1 MVTGA
6 TSLSLVRNELFT
18 TIDEA
23 EQSLERFIVERQN
36 GNLLQQAVGN
46 LQQVRGIL
54 KVIELGGAEML
65 AHEVLQQATG
75 IPAGVGENWDVR
87 LASLSSALHVLRRYL
102 ESVDLHRQE
111 IPELLL
117 PAINDLRLASGQ
129 PVLPESLFFSVRLDL
144 PRPPQ
149 IPPADGDRQ
158 EEAARLRHMY
168 QLGLLGFIREQN
180 LQASLGLMLRAMQRL
195 DRIFAGRPHGRLHW
209 ICSAALESC
218 RDAGLMPRKSR
229 KMLFAHVDRELKRML
244 ARADYEP
251 PRSLLKE
258 LLYLVALADS
268 QGALATQVR
277 EVFSLQPLPFTDQLL
292 EEEYRRLAGPGQSV
306 MRSLSVAICEELAG
320 LKDSLDLIERGA
332 SGVEGLKGLQARLS
346 KLSKTLHM
354 VGLISAGNAIAALL
368 PSIAAVDS
376 EGRPLELQMLTR
388 LAEALLYVE
397 GTVSGLERGERAPR
411 PESDSG
417 SFASQQLAE
426 ARIVVIDEARA
437 GLALARRAITAYIE
451 SGGDKMHLANVP
463 LSLDAVRGGLWFL
476 DQQRAATLIAAC
488 GQYIQKR
495 MLEGQTMPTEPMLET
510 LADALTS
517 LEYYLEG
524 GAPDAQA
531 HILDLADDSVRA
543 LALPVAA

>member
-6 TSLSLVRNELFT
+6 MSLSLVRNELFT

-23 EQSLERFIVERQN
+23 EQSLEQFIVERQN
-36 GNLLQQAVGN
+36 GSLLQQAVVN

-54 KVIELGGAEML
+54 KLIELTGAEML
-65 AHEVLQQATG
+65 AQEVLQQATN
-75 IPAGVGENWDVR
+75 IPAGVGEVWDVQ
-87 LASLSSALHVLRRYL
+87 LAALSGALHVLRRYL

-117 PAINDLRLASGQ
+117 PAINDLRLAGGQ
-129 PVLPESLFFSVRLDL
+129 AALPESLFFSVRLDA

-149 IPPADGDRQ
+149 TPQPAG
-158 EEAARLRHMY
+158 EGEVSRLRHMY
-168 QLGLLGFIREQN
+168 QLGLLGFIREQS
-180 LQASLGLMLRAMQRL
+180 LQSSIGLMLRAMKRL
-195 DRIFAGRPHGRLHW
+195 ERIFAANSQGRLYW
-209 ICSAALESC
+209 ICAAALESHL
-218 RDAGLMPRKSR
+218 DGGLIPRKSR
-229 KMLFAHVDRELKRML
+229 KFLFAQVDRELR
-244 ARADYEP
+244 RALTCADNEP

-268 QGALATQVR
+268 HGPLATQVR
-277 EVFSLQPLPFTDQLL
+277 EAFVLQPLPFTDQLL

-306 MRSLSVAICEELAG
+306 MRSLSMAICEELTS

-332 SGVEGLKGLQARLS
+332 SGGESLQGLYIRLG
-346 KLSKTLHM
+346 KLVKTLSM
-354 VGLISAGNAIAALL
+354 VGLISASNAIGALL
-368 PSIAAVDS
+368 PSLAEVSAD
-376 EGRPLELQMLTR
+376 GKPMELQVLTQ

-397 GTVSGLERGERAPR
+397 GVVTHLERGERALR
-411 PESDSG
+411 PEKESD

-426 ARIVVIDEARA
+426 ARIVVLDEAKA

-451 SGGDKMHLANVP
+451 SNGDKMHLANVP
-463 LSLDAVRGGLWFL
+463 ISLDAVRGGLWFL
-476 DQQRAATLIAAC
+476 EQQRAATLILAC
-488 GQYIQKR
+488 GEYIQKR
-495 MLEGQTMPTEPMLET
+495 MLESQKMPAEPMLET

-524 GAPDAQA
+524 GAPDGQA
-531 HILDLADDSVRA
+531 HILDLASDSVSA